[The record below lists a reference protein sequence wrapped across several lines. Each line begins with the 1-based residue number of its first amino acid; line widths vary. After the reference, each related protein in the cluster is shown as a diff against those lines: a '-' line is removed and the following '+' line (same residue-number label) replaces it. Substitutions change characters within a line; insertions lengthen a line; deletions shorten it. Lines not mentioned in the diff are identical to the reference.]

1 MMAGG
6 VAASGAIS
14 DALQGS
20 ADNQGS
26 GYQGVAEVR
35 GLDNKVGG

>member
-6 VAASGAIS
+6 MAASGAIS

-26 GYQGVAEVR
+26 GYQR
-35 GLDNKVGG
+35 GR